1 MTLVVGWTP
10 DPSGRSALDLAA
22 VLARS
27 SGNPLHVVAVVPAPW
42 PVPGPGRVDGEFAA
56 WSADRG
62 EHAVA
67 AAQEHLAGHAPDVRA
82 RCSWTSA
89 RSASAGLDQAA
100 REHDAST
107 IVLGSSSEGLL
118 GRVVTGATAGRL
130 LHSSTVPV
138 ALAPRGYRAGPDERV
153 GRVTCAFRDDADAVD
168 LLTRTAAITHDVGAV
183 LRVATFGVRGRT
195 MYPPE
200 LAPST
205 EDDVLQAWTE
215 QAARAQRCALGALD
229 GGPFAPADV
238 QTLLGVGRTWSHA
251 LDDVPWEH
259 DDVLVVGSS
268 SGGPFARVFLG
279 STATKIVRH
288 SPVPVVVV
296 PSRG

>member
-1 MTLVVGWTP
+1 VTFVVGFTP
-10 DPSGRSALDLAA
+10 DPSGQSALDLAA

-27 SGNPLHVVAVVPAPW
+27 SGSTLHVVAVVPAPW

-56 WSADRG
+56 WSAERG

-67 AAQEHLAGHAPDVRA
+67 AAQEHLAGNAPDVAA
-82 RCSWTSA
+82 RCSWVSA
-89 RSASAGLDQAA
+89 RSASSGLEQAA
-100 REHDAST
+100 REHDAGMV
-107 IVLGSSSEGLL
+107 VLGSSREGAL

-130 LHSSTVPV
+130 LHSSAVPV

-153 GRVTCAFRDDADAVD
+153 RRVTCAFRADADAVD
-168 LLTRTAAITHDVGAV
+168 LLTRTAAITRDVGAV

-215 QAARAQRCALGALD
+215 QAAEAQRRALSVLGDGAV
-229 GGPFAPADV
+229 PPSQV
-238 QTLLGVGRTWSHA
+238 ETLLGVGRTWSRA

-259 DDVLVVGSS
+259 DDILVVGSS
-268 SGGPFARVFLG
+268 SGGALARVFLG